1 MITQKHPER
10 RENSPPAYICNN
22 ISCNSLPRPSQ
33 PTVDTHTQYGRESSS
48 ALLPAGMVATII
60 IETRGQNHPIAYLYI
75 QRMYH
80 IPQLRKLEATGKT
93 EKSTKSATNIY
104 IYVDMS
110 IHSSVNATH
119 TWRTC
124 RALAFITL
132 AQFFAKIRPYI
143 HQPHIYG
150 KRAG

>member
-104 IYVDMS
+104 IYICKYVHPFIRQRHTYMANVPGTS
-110 IHSSVNATH
+110 FYNPCSIFRENPPIHSST
-119 TWRTC
+119 
-124 RALAFITL
+124 
-132 AQFFAKIRPYI
+132 P
-143 HQPHIYG
+143 YG